1 MHAIV
6 YRQAGSIDREDALVG
21 VELEAPIARGYD
33 LLVEVRAVSV
43 NPADTKLRAKVA
55 PQNGQRVLG
64 FDAAGVVRTVGPD
77 VTLFRPGGEVF
88 YAGDVNRSGTD
99 AELHLV
105 DERIVGRKPSSLS
118 WAEEAALPLT
128 TLTAW
133 EALCSRRVGDRVGWC
148 RLRGRSD
155 CPPTHQSHRDRDRG
169 RRGRRKPHP
178 GSWRPSRG
186 RPPTAPRVT
195 GQKACSRSAGLR
207 VLNDPQ
213 RRAR

>member
-118 WAEEAALPLT
+118 WAEAAALPLT

-133 EALCSRRVGDRVGWC
+133 EALFDRLDVRRPVPGGAHAVLVIGSGGVGSVAVQIARQLTNLTVIATGAGEDAVSRIQDLGAHLVVD
-148 RLRGRSD
+148 
-155 CPPTHQSHRDRDRG
+155 HRQ
-169 RRGRRKPHP
+169 PL
-178 GSWRPSRG
+178 
-186 RPPTAPRVT
+186 A
-195 GQKACSRSAGLR
+195 
-207 VLNDPQ
+207 
-213 RRAR
+213 